1 MSEAL
6 PTPPNVIAF
15 PFRAHEAADAR
26 VDASDLSLS
35 DERLRIAREL
45 HDVVGY
51 SFATIAIQA
60 EIAARALEQR
70 PEQARMAL
78 EEIRSASSQTLRELR
93 GILGML
99 RNLGDSDAS
108 RHGLNTLD
116 ELAATTTA
124 AGLPTSVEIEGRVR
138 SVPAAVDLAAFRI
151 VQESLT
157 NVLRHARAGSALVT
171 VGYERD
177 CITVQVDDDGSCSCS
192 PISCAP
198 GYGIAGMRERA
209 AALGGELH
217 AGWRDEDGGFR
228 VQARLPVLGRP

>member
-15 PFRAHEAADAR
+15 PLRVHEAEDGWDDAP
-26 VDASDLSLS
+26 DASLSE
-35 DERLRIAREL
+35 ERLRIAREL

-60 EIAARALEQR
+60 DVAARALELR
-70 PEQARMAL
+70 PEQARLAL
-78 EEIRSASSQTLRELR
+78 DGIRSASTQTQRELR
-93 GILGML
+93 EILEML
-99 RNLGDSDAS
+99 RNLGDSAAS
-108 RHGLNTLD
+108 PHGLSTLD

-124 AGLPTSVEIEGRVR
+124 AGVPTRVEVEGPARR
-138 SVPAAVDLAAFRI
+138 VPAAVDLAVFRI

-171 VGYERD
+171 IGYERD
-177 CITVQVDDDGSCSCS
+177 CITVRVDDDGSCSQL
-192 PISCAP
+192 SCAP

-209 AALGGELH
+209 AALGGELQ
-217 AGWRDEDGGFR
+217 AGRHDGGGFR

>member
-15 PFRAHEAADAR
+15 PLRMHTAEHAQ
-26 VDASDLSLS
+26 VDAPNVIRSE
-35 DERLRIAREL
+35 ERLRIAREL

-60 EIAARALEQR
+60 DVACRALEQH
-70 PEQARMAL
+70 PEQARLAL
-78 EEIRSASSQTLRELR
+78 DGIRSASSQTLRELR

-99 RNLGDSDAS
+99 RSLDDSPAS
-108 RHGLNTLD
+108 PHGVSTLD

-124 AGLPTSVEIEGRVR
+124 AGVPTRVQIRGRVR
-138 SVPAAVDLAAFRI
+138 SLPPAVDLAAFRI

-171 VGYERD
+171 IGYERD
-177 CITVQVDDDGSCSCS
+177 CITVQVDDDGSCS
-192 PISCAP
+192 PISRAP
-198 GYGIAGMRERA
+198 SYGIAGMRERA
-209 AALGGELH
+209 AALGGELE
-217 AGWRDEDGGFR
+217 AGPRHEGGGFQ